1 MVSYCRYLFYDMI
14 LDSSYK
20 LCSCEMNGNSRYLP
34 RLNLCYLQK
43 KAYEIHL
50 KKMST
55 IQNRSKQA
63 YRQYTEIPDS
73 N

>member
-1 MVSYCRYLFYDMI
+1 
-14 LDSSYK
+14 
-20 LCSCEMNGNSRYLP
+20 MNGKSRYLP

-43 KAYEIHL
+43 KAYEIHM

-63 YRQYTEIPDS
+63 FTQFTEIPES
-73 N
+73 NDKRYRSIAVDRMSTV

>member
-1 MVSYCRYLFYDMI
+1 
-14 LDSSYK
+14 
-20 LCSCEMNGNSRYLP
+20 MNGKSRYLP

-43 KAYEIHL
+43 KAYEIHM

-63 YRQYTEIPDS
+63 FTQFTEIPES
-73 N
+73 NDKRYGSIAANRMSTV